1 MIKSTLKIASAAALV
16 AISTAFTTDVH
27 AQTFS
32 RPVVVMSGIVRSDE
46 TARPTSVKVS
56 IREAGDTAQE
66 ITCSTSNKETGKYLV
81 VLSPDKKYW
90 VHLEG
95 DSTLTKD
102 VLISTPPAGQ
112 TQQFT
117 QDFTVVLRETDDAA
131 ATKASSP
138 QN

>member
-1 MIKSTLKIASAAALV
+1 MIPSTLKIASAAALV
-16 AISTAFTTDVH
+16 AISTVFTSRVD

-32 RPVVVMSGIVRSDE
+32 RPVIVMSGIVRSDE

-56 IREAGDTAQE
+56 IRETGDTARE

-102 VLISTPPAGQ
+102 LLISTPPADQ
-112 TQQFT
+112 TRQFT
-117 QDFTVVLRETDDAA
+117 QDFTVVLRESDA
-131 ATKASSP
+131 ATKASLP